1 MESPLR
7 NVFVE
12 EAPLVASLRF
22 VADVVRVW
30 RLEFP
35 QSPGYRFAWLGPY
48 TSHWMTAVGEEL
60 IRYMDAEHSAT
71 RPHPADMELFAKHR
85 AANDPLLC
93 GCASEAEL
101 RAWFGPYLP
110 ALLAEGA
117 HTAVYDVPR
126 AAIVE
131 LSDQQIIFI
140 QRRATLVS
148 RTGTPATSPLVRS
161 SAGSRAAIR
170 AESKGKYDYVGQPG
184 PPLHL
189 LRGVDALPLRSTI
202 GGQPPSL

>member
-1 MESPLR
+1 VKEPQ
-7 NVFVE
+7 F
-12 EAPLVASLRF
+12 VASLRL
-22 VADVVRVW
+22 VADTVRVW

-48 TSHWMTAVGEEL
+48 TSHWMTAAGEEL
-60 IRYMDAEHSAT
+60 IRYMDAEHSVT
-71 RPHPADMELFAKHR
+71 RPHPADTELFAEHR

-93 GCASEAEL
+93 GCASE
-101 RAWFGPYLP
+101 RAVRDWFGPYLP
-110 ALLAEGA
+110 ALLAEGG

-131 LSDQQIIFI
+131 RSDQQTIFI
-140 QRRATLVS
+140 QHRATLVS
-148 RTGTPATSPLVRS
+148 RTGTPASSPLVRS

-170 AESKGKYDYVGQPG
+170 AASNGTYDYLGQPG

-189 LRGVDALPLRSTI
+189 APAVGAPPL
-202 GGQPPSL
+202 